1 MEAPNFGPTIPTLPI
16 TSQSKT
22 SVSSVVSKST
32 TEDNETDCETDVPT
46 IIPSGS
52 VLPTTSVLP
61 TIIPTGSGSITV
73 LPTKSTTS
81 DDDDDE
87 TDCETEIPTIHPTV
101 STTRT
106 FTSDGVPTTQTLT
119 TKLPPTT
126 NQHTETEVVSITY
139 TGGGQTFTTYLTQSG
154 EICDETVTLTI
165 TTTCPL
171 TTVAP
176 GGQLYTTTVTVI
188 TTHTVYPDDWED
200 DGYEGEDNAGG
211 SASGSS
217 DDGEW
222 EWYEEDDGECV
233 PTGGSSSGSGTGSWW
248 GSGAGSSGGTTSG
261 SSSGVSSGDSGS
273 SSVTGGSSGSWWGGS
288 GNDYVCPGEDG
299 YDDEDDQT
307 PEPECDDEDDS
318 WDDDEECDTQAAKV
332 VVNSV
337 TVAAESVYPSTTAAS
352 LTTSWISTQTAQSV
366 TQIENIG
373 GKVSASGL
381 FVVLGLLLI

>member
-1 MEAPNFGPTIPTLPI
+1 M
-16 TSQSKT
+16 
-22 SVSSVVSKST
+22 
-32 TEDNETDCETDVPT
+32 
-46 IIPSGS
+46 
-52 VLPTTSVLP
+52 
-61 TIIPTGSGSITV
+61 
-73 LPTKSTTS
+73 
-81 DDDDDE
+81 
-87 TDCETEIPTIHPTV
+87 
-101 STTRT
+101 
-106 FTSDGVPTTQTLT
+106 PTTQTLT
-119 TKLPPTT
+119 TKLPATT

-233 PTGGSSSGSGTGSWW
+233 PTGGSSSGSGTGSLVVLVLDQVVVLLLDPVLVLVQVIPVLLQLLVDRLE
-248 GSGAGSSGGTTSG
+248 AG
-261 SSSGVSSGDSGS
+261 GVDLVTIMFALVKMATMMKMIKLLNQ
-273 SSVTGGSSGSWWGGS
+273 SVTMRMIAGMMM
-288 GNDYVCPGEDG
+288 
-299 YDDEDDQT
+299 
-307 PEPECDDEDDS
+307 
-318 WDDDEECDTQAAKV
+318 K
-332 VVNSV
+332 SV
-337 TVAAESVYPSTTAAS
+337 IHKLLRKLSTRLPTAESIYPSITAAS

-381 FVVLGLLLI
+381 LLFLGCC

>member
-1 MEAPNFGPTIPTLPI
+1 
-16 TSQSKT
+16 
-22 SVSSVVSKST
+22 
-32 TEDNETDCETDVPT
+32 
-46 IIPSGS
+46 
-52 VLPTTSVLP
+52 
-61 TIIPTGSGSITV
+61 
-73 LPTKSTTS
+73 
-81 DDDDDE
+81 
-87 TDCETEIPTIHPTV
+87 
-101 STTRT
+101 
-106 FTSDGVPTTQTLT
+106 
-119 TKLPPTT
+119 
-126 NQHTETEVVSITY
+126 
-139 TGGGQTFTTYLTQSG
+139 
-154 EICDETVTLTI
+154 
-165 TTTCPL
+165 
-171 TTVAP
+171 
-176 GGQLYTTTVTVI
+176 
-188 TTHTVYPDDWED
+188 DWED

-248 GSGAGSSGGTTSG
+248 GSGAGSSGGTTSGSGSGSSSNSGASSGGTWGGSGNDYVCPGEDGYDDEEPDNGGSWWGGSGSGSSSG

-318 WDDDEECDTQAAKV
+318 WDDDEECDTQAAKE

-366 TQIENIG
+366 
-373 GKVSASGL
+373 
-381 FVVLGLLLI
+381 

>member
-52 VLPTTSVLP
+52 VLPT
-61 TIIPTGSGSITV
+61 IIPTGSGSITV
-73 LPTKSTTS
+73 LPTKSTTT

-176 GGQLYTTTVTVI
+176 GGQIYTTTVTVI

-318 WDDDEECDTQAAKV
+318 WDDDEECDTQAAKE